1 MRTFFITGGAGFIGS
16 ALIRCLI
23 NVTKYKVIKFD
34 KLTYVGNLESLKS
47 VDSSERCFFAQGD
60 ICDRNLL
67 KELLG
72 LYQPNYAMHLAA
84 KVTLIALLMARKSI
98 LKLIFR

>member
-1 MRTFFITGGAGFIGS
+1 MKTFFITGGAGFIAS

-47 VDSSERCFFAQGD
+47 VESSERCFFAQGD

-72 LYQPNYAMHLAA
+72 LS
-84 KVTLIALLMARKSI
+84 T
-98 LKLIFR
+98 